1 MSQMFFVALVLGA
14 HVRLSGLIWPAQMP
28 LGVCSTSAAR
38 SGFTS
43 VYGRCHHQVRREPTS
58 RNPSQGER
66 IWPPNNNNNNNR
78 TNLPR
83 REYRSHSVLSLC
95 DTPHICAI
103 AYTCILE
110 KPDFSIGS
118 RLGRS
123 CPSPNPPCSLKITY
137 TYMHTYP

>member
-14 HVRLSGLIWPAQMP
+14 HVRLSGLVWPAQMP

-43 VYGRCHHQVRREPTS
+43 VYGRCHHQVRHEPTS

-66 IWPPNNNNNNNR
+66 IWPPNNNNNNNNNNR

-83 REYRSHSVLSLC
+83 HEYRSHSVLSLC

-103 AYTCILE
+103 AHTCE
-110 KPDFSIGS
+110 PDFSVES
-118 RLGRS
+118 RLSRS
-123 CPSPNPPCSLKITY
+123 CPSPNPPRSRY
-137 TYMHTYP
+137 TYMHMYP